1 MQNHQQTFP
10 ELSYLQNGNIV
21 PIELNW
27 ISQLFLAAAVLLTD
41 FMKLLESPMRG
52 VIQYMSKISCV
63 QDLLPIML
71 SCAVLWTL
79 YV

>member
-41 FMKLLESPMRG
+41 FMRG

-63 QDLLPIML
+63 QDLLLIML